1 MKPRQLSNNDKIFLE
16 LFRSRSV
23 LYYCMITKERSRDIK
38 NIIGK
43 VNVLLI
49 TKEAIGEKLQMRPEK
64 DQKEIGYI
72 HIGRIQLIVK
82 APS

>member
-1 MKPRQLSNNDKIFLE
+1 M
-16 LFRSRSV
+16 
-23 LYYCMITKERSRDIK
+23 
-38 NIIGK
+38 
-43 VNVLLI
+43 LI

-82 APS
+82 ALLTEGINSSIKLAIMDNHFATK